1 MAVIIIG
8 KVNKKMKRKLLE
20 LNEYQAQIITAI
32 IGAAIMVLVQ
42 VVPALVPYQDVLLE
56 IDLIIAGLIIGQS
69 VQKANR

>member
-1 MAVIIIG
+1 
-8 KVNKKMKRKLLE
+8 MKRKLLE